1 MIIILL
7 VIVTLIGYF
16 GGVYVRN
23 RRIGNWTRGI
33 CDGLIVII
41 LVAIIGNST
50 YHWGMK
56 KVTQVQTV
64 PLESSL
70 SATHLSALLYR
81 DLGTAH
87 QERVYLYRVPGSTK
101 PQATK
106 TTTATW
112 KVHTTSGS
120 TAQLE
125 TRRQEWVYSNGWSR
139 FLFGIANNDHELIQR
154 HYNFKIPQTWLV
166 LSTQQAQ
173 KLQRK
178 LQNPAIR
185 SQVTSQIQ
193 KQVQQSLAEAVKQQ
207 PQLTAQQR
215 QQLIRYNQQRF
226 QKQAYQ
232 ALIK

>member
-1 MIIILL
+1 MIVILL

-64 PLESSL
+64 PLEPSL
-70 SATHLSALLYR
+70 PAANFPALLYR
-81 DLGTAH
+81 DLGIAH
-87 QERVYLYRVPGSTK
+87 QERIYLYRVPGSSK

-106 TTTATW
+106 STTATW
-112 KVHTTSGS
+112 KLHTTHRS

-125 TRRQEWVYSNGWSR
+125 THQQGWVYSNGWSR

-154 HYNFKIPQTWLV
+154 HYSFKIPQTWLV

-178 LQNPAIR
+178 LQNPSIR
-185 SQVTSQIQ
+185 RQVTSQIQ
-193 KQVQQSLAEAVKQQ
+193 QQVQQSLAQAVKQH
-207 PQLTAQQR
+207 PQLTSQQR
-215 QQLIRYNQQRF
+215 QQLIRYNQQCF